1 MKKKIVMIVAIS
13 IAIFMSVNFFFANK
27 QKMKVVHHV
36 KESMSLIN
44 AQSFKQKNVEVF
56 ILKEGT
62 IFIFTDEPVVFI
74 KTEKNKLSLVL
85 EKCRLELNQEEIDKI
100 FNGDIVEKNGF
111 YYAKTPNA
119 IGIWS

>member
-1 MKKKIVMIVAIS
+1 
-13 IAIFMSVNFFFANK
+13 
-27 QKMKVVHHV
+27 MKVVDHV

-74 KTEKNKLSLVL
+74 KTKKNKLSLVL
-85 EKCRLELNQEEIDKI
+85 KKCRLELNQEEIDKI